1 MKKKGSQLIKSIF
14 DTDNFFMQI
23 CEKILDLVTVNLLF
37 LVSCLPILT
46 LGIAKMSLYQTLFE
60 IKKSRRVRVASTYM
74 KAFRANAKL
83 GLKLGLLELAIVG
96 ISLFDLLLFWG
107 QDALPFQVLKAVCL
121 GFIIFTELIA
131 LGLYPLAGHFD
142 MSLKDSLQTS
152 LIVVSLNIRWFFLMM
167 AIMIAIIIVV
177 YSSGFVLLLG
187 WTVFVFLGFA
197 GLGFLQIGI
206 LEKIFGKYENE
217 KFIKE

>member
-1 MKKKGSQLIKSIF
+1 MEKKGSQLIKSIF

-60 IKKSRRVRVASTYM
+60 IKKSRRVRVVSTYM

-107 QDALPFQVLKAVCL
+107 QEALPFQVLKAVCL

-131 LGLYPLAGHFD
+131 LCLYPLVGHFD

-152 LIVVSLNIRWFFLMM
+152 LIVVSLNFPWFFFMM
-167 AIMIAIIIVV
+167 AVMIGMIIVV
-177 YSSGFVLLLG
+177 YSSSSAAMR
-187 WTVFVFLGFA
+187 T
-197 GLGFLQIGI
+197 
-206 LEKIFGKYENE
+206 
-217 KFIKE
+217 

>member
-1 MKKKGSQLIKSIF
+1 MEKKGSQLIKSIF

-60 IKKSRRVRVASTYM
+60 IKKSRRVRVVSTYM

-107 QDALPFQVLKAVCL
+107 QEALPFQVLKAVCL

-131 LGLYPLAGHFD
+131 LCLYPLAGHFD

-152 LIVVSLNIRWFFLMM
+152 LIVVSLNFPWFFFMM
-167 AIMIAIIIVV
+167 AVMIGMIIVV

-187 WTVFVFLGFA
+187 WTIFVILGFA